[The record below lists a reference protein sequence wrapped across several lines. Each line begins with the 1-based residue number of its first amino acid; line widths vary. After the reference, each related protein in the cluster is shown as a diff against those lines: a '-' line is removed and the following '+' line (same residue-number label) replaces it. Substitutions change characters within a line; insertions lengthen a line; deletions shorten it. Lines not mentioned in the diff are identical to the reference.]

1 MIDDDD
7 ELRGRAAEERL
18 AKERLAD
25 ERLADAIRT
34 LRAPVETDATR
45 FDSAVLA
52 QLRREGKGEHRWTGA
67 WMAVAAV
74 AAALLIAA
82 GVRFTSAHNGAVR
95 STAGTRLV
103 HFQLDGVRATSVA
116 VAGSFNG
123 WNPEATPLHR
133 AADGTWTTAVRLR
146 PGRHVYQFV
155 IDRSRWIPDPRSPR
169 DPADD
174 FGTPNSVITVLAR
187 GSGS

>member
-1 MIDDDD
+1 MIDDND
-7 ELRGRAAEERL
+7 EIRQHG
-18 AKERLAD
+18 AD
-25 ERLADAIRT
+25 ERLADARLADARLADAVRA

-45 FDSAVLA
+45 FDAAVLA
-52 QLRREGKGEHRWTGA
+52 RLRRGQREHRWTGG

-82 GVRFTSAHNGAVR
+82 GVRFTSTHNGAVR
-95 STAGTRLV
+95 ATAGTRLV

-123 WNPEATPLHR
+123 WNPQATPLHR
-133 AADGTWTTAVRLR
+133 SADGTWTAAVRLR

-174 FGTPNSVITVLAR
+174 FGPPNSVITVLAR